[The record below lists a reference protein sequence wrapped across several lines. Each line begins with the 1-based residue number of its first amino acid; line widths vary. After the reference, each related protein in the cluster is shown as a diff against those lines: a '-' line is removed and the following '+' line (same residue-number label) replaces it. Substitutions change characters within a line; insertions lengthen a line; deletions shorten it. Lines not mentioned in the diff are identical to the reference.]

1 MMLVFILIVLAVIL
15 IGAAVGIALIQQK
28 PSELPGPLRER
39 LRAFDQKD
47 ASTKNEDT
55 PEEKNLLE
63 KSAAGKKDS
72 WQVQLQE
79 KLRQAGMTPRTWLIK
94 SLLIGLFLS
103 LLIALFLRPWMAP
116 IFFLFIYP
124 MGLWAYIQQRIR
136 KRAALA
142 LMDLPNFLDT
152 VVRTSRVGASL
163 PAAMLAATKDAQGP
177 IREVFNQVMRRQ
189 QSGMPLDRALLV
201 VAKHYQMQ
209 ELAIVATVLRL
220 NIRYGGRVDIVLE
233 RIADWLRGR
242 VSAQAELNA
251 LSAETRFGAL
261 IMSLLIP
268 GLAIYIMIMNSKYL
282 LGMWDD
288 GTGRIILIFGAIL
301 LLTGVVLVNRMAKL
315 R

>member
-1 MMLVFILIVLAVIL
+1 MMLVLILIVLAIFL
-15 IGAAVGIALIQQK
+15 IGAAVSIALIQQK
-28 PSELPGPLRER
+28 PSELPGALRER

-47 ASTKNEDT
+47 SRTEDN
-55 PEEKNLLE
+55 PDEKSLLE
-63 KSAAGKKDS
+63 KSAAGKKDG
-72 WQVQLQE
+72 WLLQWQE
-79 KLRQAGMTPRTWLIK
+79 KLRQAGMVPRTWLIK
-94 SLLIGLFLS
+94 SLVIGLFLS
-103 LLIALFLRPWMAP
+103 LLIGLFLRPWMAP
-116 IFFLFIYP
+116 IFFFVIYP
-124 MGLWAYIQQRIR
+124 PALLAYVQSRIR

-142 LMDLPNFLDT
+142 LMDLPNFLDA

-201 VAKHYQMQ
+201 VAKRYQMQ

-220 NIRYGGRVDIVLE
+220 NIRYGGRVDIILE

-242 VSAQAELNA
+242 VSAQAELSA

-268 GLAIYIMIMNSKYL
+268 ALAIYIMIMNSKYL

-288 GTGRIILIFGAIL
+288 ATGRLVLIFGAIL